1 MVNEP
6 LTEAAIGQWVERANL
21 AADPFFDLYE
31 ASEAHRAE
39 HGCDVFP
46 SGNAPILTMLVSIAR
61 PQRVLEVGCG
71 LGYSALSLAR
81 GCGEGAVVE
90 TIEHDSM
97 HADLA
102 EANIAARGFADR
114 IRILRGK
121 SNEVLRSLAGP
132 YDFAFFDGDPEGC
145 VADLQE
151 FERLVPSGGVLVSS
165 NLFLGR
171 YVPDAPW
178 IAELAAYRERLTS
191 GSAWDTVFF
200 SGGKALSRRR

>member
-1 MVNEP
+1 MVEEP
-6 LTEAAIGQWVERANL
+6 LTDSAIAQWVERANL

-31 ASEAHRAE
+31 ASESHRAV

-46 SGNAPILTMLVSIAR
+46 SGNAPILTMLVSMAR
-61 PQRVLEVGCG
+61 PRRVLEVGCG

-102 EANIAARGFADR
+102 EANIAAKGFAER
-114 IRILRGK
+114 IRVLRGN
-121 SNEVLRSLAGP
+121 SHEVLRSLAGP
-132 YDFAFFDGDPEGC
+132 YEFVFFDGDPAGC
-145 VADLQE
+145 VADLHE
-151 FERLVPSGGVLVSS
+151 FERLVPPGGVLVSS

-178 IAELAAYRERLTS
+178 IPDLAAYRSRLIE
-191 GSAWDTVFF
+191 GSTWDTVFF